1 MDNSLNTDNQNHS
14 PHHKV
19 FEEYCAL
26 LFSIAYRML
35 GSTMEAE
42 DIVQEAYLK
51 FSQVDLDAITSAK
64 YYLTTITTRL
74 CINQLKSARVQRE
87 TYLGTW
93 LPEPIL
99 TDNQSELTNPAQ
111 WATTYDT
118 ISMAFMVLIEQ
129 LTPAERA
136 VFLLRE
142 IFDYEYHEI
151 ADIINKNEASCRKI
165 FSRAK
170 KHIQANRP
178 RFDNQPDQ
186 HQQLLKQFIATVEQG
201 DLDGLVTMLAD
212 DVTLMPDGGGVRGA
226 AIRIL
231 QGSDSVAK
239 FVIGITKKTPL
250 HEMTFGLEQVNEQW
264 AIVIRYASGEPFNV
278 ILMDTSEGKIQ
289 CLYTIAGEQKLK
301 GLVI

>member
-1 MDNSLNTDNQNHS
+1 ML
-14 PHHKV
+14 HHQA
-19 FEEYCAL
+19 FEEYRAL

-42 DIVQEAYLK
+42 DIVQEVYLK
-51 FSQVDLDAITSAK
+51 FSQIDLEGVTSVK

-74 CINQLKSARVQRE
+74 CINQLKSTRVQRE

-99 TDNQSELTNPAQ
+99 TDAQSDLMNPAQ
-111 WATTYDT
+111 RATVYDT
-118 ISMAFMVLIEQ
+118 ISMAFMVMIEQ

-142 IFDYEYHEI
+142 IFDYDYAEI
-151 ADIINKNEASCRKI
+151 GNIIDKNEASCRKI

-178 RFDNQPDQ
+178 RFDTQPDQ
-186 HQQLLKQFIATVEQG
+186 HQLLLKQFIATVEKG
-201 DLDGLVTMLAD
+201 DLDGLITMLAD
-212 DVTLMPDGGGVRGA
+212 DVTLLPDGGGTRGA

-231 QGSDSVAK
+231 RGSDAVAK
-239 FVIGITKKTPL
+239 FVIGITNKTPL

-264 AIVIRYASGEPFNV
+264 AIVIRHATGDPFNV
-278 ILMDTSEGKIQ
+278 ILMDTSKGKIE
-289 CLYTIAGEQKLK
+289 CIYTIAGEQKLH
-301 GLVI
+301 GLVID